1 MVQCYMY
8 MYLYYYMYDCTPELS
23 IVHTDRFCDAHEF
36 TKPNDP
42 RALQLMNKSA
52 ECVMRE
58 FPDMVLAY
66 GQSDEYSFVLKRET
80 TLFSR
85 RARYGQ
91 GFNLKYR
98 GTSVIKPTERRT
110 PLC

>member
-1 MVQCYMY
+1 MY
-8 MYLYYYMYDCTPELS
+8 YIPVCTYES
-23 IVHTDRFCDAHEF
+23 SVSHTGRFCDVHGF
-36 TKPNDP
+36 TKPNDS
-42 RALQLMNKSA
+42 RALQLMNKAA

-85 RARYGQ
+85 RARYRTSLNWCHILINSATLYRTS
-91 GFNLKYR
+91 FN
-98 GTSVIKPTERRT
+98 
-110 PLC
+110 